1 MLQSRH
7 SLTMAPKRRRAHPAP
22 NGKRQHSEAGASA
35 AAEPPLAVANHPQR
49 LIQFHRSEDDKVF
62 VELTTLWRWL
72 SGNLN
77 STQGERRL
85 AMTLRRRGY
94 NGAKFT
100 APTDGPGVVK
110 HVELSFATHPKIYP
124 VADAEALR
132 DFLQELDQDVI
143 DENRDLI
150 GTVLQRMGSEP
161 ERLVTHYPQVAF
173 VENGNKL
180 AIVKRRGCKPRLA
193 LFGLLKTVAP
203 RYDPWLLFYR
213 RGLKEF
219 LAACGVHEPSANA
232 PTREGAFAE
241 GGNEGHR
248 RFIFDLENIS
258 EHEKAAGAT
267 SEGLTIG
274 PCDYNESKPVL
285 L

>member
-1 MLQSRH
+1 
-7 SLTMAPKRRRAHPAP
+7 MAPKRRGARAAP
-22 NGKRQHSEAGASA
+22 TAKRGRAGDSQRLEADADAGADAVS
-35 AAEPPLAVANHPQR
+35 EPPLAVANNNRRIVH
-49 LIQFHRSEDDKVF
+49 FHREDDKVF
-62 VELTTLWRWL
+62 VELTSMWRWL
-72 SGNLN
+72 SSTLKA
-77 STQGERRL
+77 TQGERRL
-85 AMTLRRRGY
+85 AVTLRRRGY
-94 NGAKFT
+94 HGAKFT

-161 ERLVTHYPQVAF
+161 ERLGTHYPQVAF

-193 LFGLLKTVAP
+193 LFGLLETFAP

-213 RGLKEF
+213 RGLKE
-219 LAACGVHEPSANA
+219 
-232 PTREGAFAE
+232 
-241 GGNEGHR
+241 
-248 RFIFDLENIS
+248 IS
-258 EHEKAAGAT
+258 C
-267 SEGLTIG
+267 SMRG
-274 PCDYNESKPVL
+274 P
-285 L
+285 